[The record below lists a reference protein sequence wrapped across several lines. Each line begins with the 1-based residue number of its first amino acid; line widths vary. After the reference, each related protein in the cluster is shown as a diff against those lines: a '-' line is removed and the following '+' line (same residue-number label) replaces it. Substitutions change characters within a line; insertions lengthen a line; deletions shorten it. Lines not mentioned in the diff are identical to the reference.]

1 MNETE
6 AIARCLRGEA
16 QGLVWVMRT
25 YKHLVHTVC
34 MRVLRHREDAEEAAQ
49 DTFVKAFQNLHAF
62 QGGSKLGTWLYS
74 IAYRTA
80 LSKLRTRKPTT
91 TTPDE
96 VPARFL
102 AVPGEDRTEALD
114 RKHAL
119 EFALAELPEEDST
132 IVTLFY
138 LHEQSV
144 EEIVTITGLTASNVK
159 VKLHRSRKR
168 MHSTLQNLLK
178 TELWTI
184 HEP

>member
-1 MNETE
+1 MNESE

-16 QGLVWVMRT
+16 QGQVWVMLT

-34 MRVLRHREDAEEAAQ
+34 MRVLRHREDAEEATQ
-49 DTFVKAFQNLHAF
+49 DAFVKAFQNLAAF

-80 LSKLRTRKPTT
+80 LSKLRSRKPTT
-91 TTPDE
+91 STTDE
-96 VPARFL
+96 VPTQFL

-114 RKHAL
+114 RKRAL
-119 EFALAELPEEDST
+119 DLALAELPEEDST

-168 MHSTLQNLLK
+168 MHATLQNLLK